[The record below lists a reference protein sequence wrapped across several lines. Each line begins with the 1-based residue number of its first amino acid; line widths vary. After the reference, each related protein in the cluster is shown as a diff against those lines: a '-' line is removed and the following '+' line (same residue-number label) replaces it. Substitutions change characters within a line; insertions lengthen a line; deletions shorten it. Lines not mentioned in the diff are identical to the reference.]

1 MVVVVMVEA
10 SHITALTG
18 NGGSVDLVG
27 LLPSVAAAGAG
38 ADSDPANLFFPLS
51 PFFFSVLES
60 RGGGGSRRRFSDRRA
75 GNQRCFVRISLR
87 RAK

>member
-1 MVVVVMVEA
+1 MVEA

-60 RGGGGSRRRFSDRRA
+60 RGGSPRRGHPENRTPINRKSY
-75 GNQRCFVRISLR
+75 
-87 RAK
+87 

>member
-1 MVVVVMVEA
+1 MVEA

-60 RGGGGSRRRFSDRRA
+60 RGGGSRRRFSDRCA